1 MKLSINAIFIISLC
15 LISPMAMAQATASQP
30 CERGTGEAM
39 DQARCTIFIQQQRIA
54 QIQAQL
60 DQMTVQ
66 YALTKNDLD
75 IALKQ
80 LAVLPKKPDEKKP
93 PKK

>member
-1 MKLSINAIFIISLC
+1 MKYLLALVFVLGMSGA
-15 LISPMAMAQATASQP
+15 AMAQANGPQP

-66 YALTKNDLD
+66 YALTKSDLD
-75 IALKQ
+75 VAQKHIADLT
-80 LAVLPKKPDEKKP
+80 KKPESPKPQAKK
-93 PKK
+93 